1 MSSRFGAAN
10 PSRKNAKAKIMLGI
24 LLFMLVILLL
34 VLVWLLQNNEP
45 ASSTEPVAQAPVEQ
59 LPVDSVLVYVPLFR
73 IEAGT
78 QLKDEMFKKVPMP
91 QAQVPIGAMVATQP
105 QLVLE
110 KFASRLI
117 NPNVAITKDDI
128 SDTQP
133 LSTIDIPMGYRLI
146 TILVDARSGVEGYAK
161 AGARVD
167 VLWTFIQDGK
177 KKIATLAR
185 FVKVISLAGNNQSGK
200 QEERVQVA
208 QNQQTTVSLLV
219 TEKQA
224 KYLELARSTGELSLV
239 LVGGTEPPPNVDAEP
254 EIVDAGVILG
264 TPKPEEEE
272 QVTDGTLVIG
282 NEKYILVNGKWK
294 KDKSAN

>member
-1 MSSRFGAAN
+1 MSSRFGAA
-10 PSRKNAKAKIMLGI
+10 SSSKKNAKAKIMLGVLLSMLI
-24 LLFMLVILLL
+24 LVLV
-34 VLVWLLQNNEP
+34 VLVWLLQNNQP
-45 ASSTEPVAQAPVEQ
+45 ASSSEPVAAPVQE
-59 LPVDSVLVYVPLFR
+59 LPSDSVLVYVPLFR
-73 IEAGT
+73 IEAGA

-91 QAQVPIGAMVATQP
+91 QSQVPPGAMLASQSH
-105 QLVLE
+105 LVLE
-110 KFASRLI
+110 KFAARLI
-117 NPNVAITKDDI
+117 NPNVALTNEDV
-128 SDTQP
+128 SETQP
-133 LSTIDIPMGYRLI
+133 ISTIDIPTGYRLI

-185 FVKVISLAGNNQSGK
+185 FVKVISLAGNNQSNNK
-200 QEERVQVA
+200 EERVQVA

-254 EIVDAGVILG
+254 EIVDADRMLG
-264 TPKPEEEE
+264 TPKPQEEE
-272 QVTDGTLVIG
+272 QVADGTLVIG

-294 KDKSAN
+294 KDKSGN